1 MVSIRF
7 GLALVIGAGL
17 VASSGAANAT
27 IVSRLSTPFFVH
39 PVIPDP
45 RPRQTSE
52 RGILLTQPVSSVRAA
67 RLDAEA
73 PAEAMG
79 RPRPKP
85 FPAGTP
91 MFGAF
96 AGQQWSYC
104 AVVESNWGR
113 PDKFSCYIDSDEDG
127 RFDAVMDS
135 GPPFN
140 GVALF
145 VFNTGQPR
153 TLPEPVPYSR
163 IDAAAGPR
171 TRYAIGYR
179 IHRPRAPDRNAQIP
193 AATHISPI
201 FGFLTADGALVPLS
215 EQAAAVPLRDGQ
227 RARLEIKGALIE
239 IDGVGDDNS
248 VQYRVLRG
256 VAGHVDQIMMQTV
269 TTTVYY

>member
-1 MVSIRF
+1 MVGVRL

-17 VASSGAANAT
+17 MASSGAASAT

-39 PVIPDP
+39 PVVSDP

-52 RGILLTQPVSSVRAA
+52 RGLLLIQPVSSVRAA

-85 FPAGTP
+85 FPAGTT

-113 PDKFSCYIDSDEDG
+113 PEKFSCYIDADDDG

-145 VFNTGQPR
+145 VFNTGQPL
-153 TLPEPVPYSR
+153 TLPESVPYSR
-163 IDAAAGPR
+163 IDAMEGPR

-179 IHRPRAPDRNAQIP
+179 IHRPRAPNRDAP
-193 AATHISPI
+193 VPATHISPV
-201 FGFLTADGALVPLS
+201 FGFLTPDGALVPLS
-215 EQAAAVPLRDGQ
+215 EQGAAVPLTDGQ
-227 RARLEIKGALIE
+227 RGRLEIKGAVIE
-239 IDGVGDDNS
+239 IDAVGDDNS
-248 VQYRVLRG
+248 VHYRVLRG
-256 VAGHVDQIMMQTV
+256 IAGHVDQIMMQTV